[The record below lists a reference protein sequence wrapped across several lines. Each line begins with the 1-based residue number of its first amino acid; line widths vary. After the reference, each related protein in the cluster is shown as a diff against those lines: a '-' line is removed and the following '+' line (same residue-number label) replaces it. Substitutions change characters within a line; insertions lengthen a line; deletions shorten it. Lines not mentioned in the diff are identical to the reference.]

1 MNASKSFSYVF
12 DDESWLSKILI
23 GGVLSVIPIANFIP
37 SGYTL
42 ELFRNVVNG
51 SDSPLPEWS
60 DLGQKFGQGL
70 LLFVIGFIYNLPIFL
85 LTSCVWMGVG
95 FLDRG
100 AQGDDI
106 RGFASLVQWCLATPY
121 GLLMAVVWPG
131 VFSQFAIS
139 GDVASAFN
147 FRQIVGMM
155 RENLSDYAIV
165 VLLTVAL
172 RIISGFGLIL
182 CCVGVLFVGFW
193 ASLVKTHLYAELY
206 MSTQRDAIEVME
218 G

>member
-12 DDESWLSKILI
+12 DDESWLPKILI
-23 GGVLSVIPIANFIP
+23 GGVLSIVPIANLIP

-42 ELFRNVVNG
+42 ELFRNIVSG
-51 SDSPLPEWS
+51 SERPLPEWS
-60 DLGQKFGQGL
+60 DLGQKLGQGL
-70 LLFVIGFIYNLPIFL
+70 LLFVVGFIYNLPIFL

-95 FLDRG
+95 VLDRG

-106 RGFASLVQWCLATPY
+106 RGLASFVQWCLTTPY

-147 FRQIVGMM
+147 FRGIVSMM

-165 VLLTVAL
+165 VILTVAL

-182 CCVGVLFVGFW
+182 CCVGVLFTGFW

-206 MSTQRDAIEVME
+206 LSTQNGASGVAEA
-218 G
+218 